1 MPHALLRLI
10 FVCVSG
16 DAASGG
22 LDLALGLNVGA
33 TPLTGLGPAVVLEAL
48 VCGAS
53 PQAAVQGM
61 AALPVVRLK
70 VQNRV
75 WGSEPASERLGYRSC
90 EQGAQGPEMYIY
102 CIFSACCQLARSC
115 GLV

>member
-1 MPHALLRLI
+1 MLMSCTTKLLLPAAGCHAVPLCTAKH
-10 FVCVSG
+10 VCIAG

-61 AALPVVRLK
+61 AALPVVR
-70 VQNRV
+70 V
-75 WGSEPASERLGYRSC
+75 ED
-90 EQGAQGPEMYIY
+90 
-102 CIFSACCQLARSC
+102 LA
-115 GLV
+115 